1 MGESNW
7 PENLFQNVKG
17 VEIVMSLL
25 QEEAFWLV
33 SCIEVVFKGFWE
45 LAELFFYEYECMY

>member
-25 QEEAFWLV
+25 
-33 SCIEVVFKGFWE
+33 K
-45 LAELFFYEYECMY
+45 LFSKKKPFS